1 MSDYRTTV
9 RWERGDQNFLDNK
22 YSRGHTWIFDGG
34 AQIAASSSPHVVPVP
49 MSIAENVDPEEA
61 FIASISSCHL
71 LFFLYFAA
79 KRGFVLDTY
88 VDEAAG
94 TVGKNAEGKLAV
106 TKVTLQPV
114 TAFSGDNQP
123 TAEELEELHHQSHE
137 NCFIAN
143 SVTTEIETILSLEKP
158 SAGAI
163 RR

>member
-9 RWERGDQNFLDNK
+9 RWERGAQSFLDNK
-22 YSRGHTWIFDGG
+22 YSRGHTWLFDGG

-49 MSIAENVDPEEA
+49 MSVEENVDPEEA

-79 KRGFVLDTY
+79 RKGFVLDTY

-94 TVGKNAEGKLAV
+94 VVGRNTEGKLAV
-106 TKVTLQPV
+106 TKVTLRPV
-114 TAFSGDNQP
+114 TVFSGDDQP
-123 TAEELEELHHQSHE
+123 SAEELEDMHHQSHE

-143 SVTTEIETILSLEKP
+143 SVTTEIETLL
-158 SAGAI
+158 G
-163 RR
+163 

>member
-22 YSRGHTWIFDGG
+22 YSRSHTWIFDGG

-49 MSIAENVDPEEA
+49 MSVAENVDPEEA

-88 VDEAAG
+88 VDEATG

-106 TKVTLQPV
+106 TKVTLRPV

-123 TAEELEELHHQSHE
+123 SAEELEEMHHQSHE
-137 NCFIAN
+137 SCFIAN
-143 SVTTEIETILSLEKP
+143 SVTTEIETIL
-158 SAGAI
+158 G
-163 RR
+163 